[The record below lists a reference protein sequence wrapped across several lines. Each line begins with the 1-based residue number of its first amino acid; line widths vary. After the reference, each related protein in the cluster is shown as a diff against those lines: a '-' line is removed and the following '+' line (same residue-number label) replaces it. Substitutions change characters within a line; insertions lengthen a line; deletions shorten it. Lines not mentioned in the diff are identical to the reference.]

1 VAYCRGKLDNEEGK
15 QMNNPITKCEL
26 FHTPDSMKELQD
38 YIERFTGSE
47 RAIAYTIM
55 GITWNLAAKVIDD
68 DIEADVN
75 QMAAEAGEG

>member
-1 VAYCRGKLDNEEGK
+1 
-15 QMNNPITKCEL
+15 MNNPITKCEL

-38 YIERFTGSE
+38 YIERFFTGYE

-68 DIEADVN
+68 AIEADVN